1 MIWTYYVSLV
11 AMLSLSIT
19 PILAA
24 PPSSF
29 EGPRFGAHDLT
40 PRQATRKQA
49 PLTCENR
56 NCHGKQYW
64 DKPLKKCMDCAPG
77 KVPDK
82 RHQKCEDCPKDQK
95 PNNLGDGCQK
105 SDDKETSK
113 EDRFQKKKKEES
125 DTYKKTK
132 AEADKN
138 KANEEQE
145 EGRKKKTSRQN
156 LCLTMFIGAGF
167 LVEDE
172 LPSFEILSDF
182 ASAFDWPA
190 DIKEF
195 GPDITEA
202 NIKLEPVQQS
212 SKRLLRRGGKKGGS
226 GCDFK
231 CKLGQL
237 LLNKISGG
245 KLFPKNSMGKPTQ
258 VNTSKLGNNGGG
270 KNTQAAK
277 DSKGLQKVNQ
287 DKNYRLCLAGAA
299 VAFSTAFYS
308 VTLTPDKIAAPSLD
322 AVKPQPDA
330 VGEQLKL
337 CLWDEE
343 DDTSDEGAYC
353 WVSYADS
360 MSRADRLPWETC
372 TSTGDDAN
380 DMATAIKVE
389 NGCCAFYNG
398 DKCSEF
404 LFAAT
409 NRQDGEMKGGEN
421 NSISSFWCNAD
432 PNCSGRP

>member
-1 MIWTYYVSLV
+1 
-11 AMLSLSIT
+11 
-19 PILAA
+19 
-24 PPSSF
+24 
-29 EGPRFGAHDLT
+29 
-40 PRQATRKQA
+40 
-49 PLTCENR
+49 
-56 NCHGKQYW
+56 
-64 DKPLKKCMDCAPG
+64 MDCAPG

-360 MSRADRLPWETC
+360 MSRADSKLHTFNPQSTTPSCLVCRTKQTTPLPPRTHSYSKVRTTQWAAYMMLGLPWETC